1 MFTKGNF
8 QNIMKQAKNVQEK
21 LEATQAEL
29 EKLKIKGQAGGG
41 MVVAMVNGKQELLSL
56 KIDPEILSDDVE
68 MVEDLIVAA
77 VNQGL
82 IKAGEES
89 QKRMSGIS
97 GSMLGSLGDLEI
109 PGT

>member
-8 QNIMKQAKNVQEK
+8 QNIMNQAKSVQEK

-29 EKLKIKGQAGGG
+29 EKLEVKGQAGGG
-41 MVVAMVNGKQELLSL
+41 MVVAKVNGKSELLSL
-56 KIDPEILSDDVE
+56 NIDPEILNDDVE

-77 VNQGL
+77 VNQAL
-82 IKAGEES
+82 RKSSEES

-97 GSMLGSLGDLEI
+97 GSMLGALGELKI
-109 PGT
+109 PGS

>member
-29 EKLKIKGQAGGG
+29 EKLEIKGQAGGG
-41 MVVAMVNGKQELLSL
+41 MIVAMVNGKQELLSL
-56 KIDPEILSDDVE
+56 KIDPEILTDDVE

-82 IKAGEES
+82 SKAGKES